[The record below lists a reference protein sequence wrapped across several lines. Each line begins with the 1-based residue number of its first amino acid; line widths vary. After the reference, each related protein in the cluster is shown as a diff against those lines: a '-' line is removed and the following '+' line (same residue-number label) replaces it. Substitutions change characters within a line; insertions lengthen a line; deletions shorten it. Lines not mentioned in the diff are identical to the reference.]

1 MSVRASRWLAPSAL
15 AFSLALI
22 VSGIALFLASRSVE
36 NRIESYLVNLVLA
49 ALAFSTVGSLVASR
63 RRKYPVGW
71 LLLGTGIL
79 YAIEVFAGN
88 YSTYASTTD
97 QGSLPGGVAAAWLT
111 SWVWIL
117 GGSLIP
123 FVFLFFPD
131 GRLPS
136 PRWRPLAWLVLV
148 NAALAV
154 APYAFAPGPLEDFP
168 PASPVINP
176 VGVEGSAGV
185 LDLSAKVSVFLLI
198 PIAVGLILA
207 FFVRFR
213 RAREEERQ
221 QIKWVAYAV
230 ALFTAVIFVV
240 SVWPSLD
247 TSPLGNVLFLAA
259 FLAIPSA
266 MALAILKYRLYD
278 IDVVINRT
286 LVYGVLTVTLAL
298 VYFGS
303 VALLQGVLGAL
314 TGQDSQ
320 LAIVAYTLA
329 IAALFGPLRRRV
341 QDFVDRRFYR
351 KKYDAARTLEVFGKR
366 LRDEVDLENLAGELV
381 AVVEQTIQPAHV
393 SLWLREPDRGARR

>member
-1 MSVRASRWLAPSAL
+1 
-15 AFSLALI
+15 
-22 VSGIALFLASRSVE
+22 LASRPVE
-36 NRIESYLVNLVLA
+36 SRIEAYLVNLVVA
-49 ALAFSTVGSLVASR
+49 ALAFSTVGALVASR
-63 RRKYPVGW
+63 RRENLTGW

-79 YAIEVFAGN
+79 YAVEVFAGN
-88 YSTYASTTD
+88 YDAYASSTD
-97 QGSLPGGVAAAWLT
+97 QGFLPGGVAAAWLT

-136 PRWRPLAWLVLV
+136 PRWRPLAWLVLA
-148 NAALAV
+148 NTALAV
-154 APYAFAPGPLEDFP
+154 APYAFAPGPLMGF
-168 PASPVINP
+168 SQGSQVINP
-176 VGVEGSAGV
+176 VGVEGAASI
-185 LDLSAKVSVFLLI
+185 LDLFAKVSILLLI
-198 PIAVGLILA
+198 PIALGLTLA

-213 RAREEERQ
+213 RAQGEERQ

-230 ALFTAVIFVV
+230 ALFTAVIVVV

-247 TSPLGNVLFLAA
+247 TSLAGSVMFLAA
-259 FLAIPSA
+259 FLALPSA
-266 MALAILKYRLYD
+266 MAVAILKYRLYD

-286 LVYGVLTVTLAL
+286 LVYGALTVTLAL
-298 VYFGS
+298 IYFGS
-303 VALLQGVLGAL
+303 VALLQGILGAL

-320 LAIVAYTLA
+320 LAIVASTLA

-351 KKYDAARTLEVFGKR
+351 KKYDAARTLEAFGMR
-366 LRDEVDLENLAGELV
+366 LRDQVHLENLTGELV

-393 SLWLREPDRGARR
+393 SLWLREPERVARR

>member
-1 MSVRASRWLAPSAL
+1 MNARASRWLILSAW

-22 VSGIALFLASRSVE
+22 VFGIALILASRYIE
-36 NRIESYLVNLVLA
+36 NRIETYLVNLVVA
-49 ALAFSTVGSLVASR
+49 ALSFSTVGAIVASR
-63 RRKYPVGW
+63 RRENPLGW

-79 YAIEVFAGN
+79 YAIEVFAGD
-88 YSTYASTTD
+88 YSTYALSAD
-97 QGSLPGGVAAAWLT
+97 PGSLPGGVVAAWLT

-136 PRWRPLAWLVLV
+136 PRWWPLAWLVLV

-154 APYAFAPGPLEDFP
+154 APYAFVPGPLEDFP
-168 PASPVINP
+168 QESPVINP
-176 VGVEGSAGV
+176 VGIEGSASI
-185 LDLSAKVSVFLLI
+185 LNLFAKFSIFLLV
-198 PIAVGLILA
+198 PIALGLILA
-207 FFVRFR
+207 FYIRFR
-213 RAREEERQ
+213 RARGEERQ

-230 ALFTAVIFVV
+230 VLFTAVIIVV
-240 SVWPSLD
+240 SAWPSLD
-247 TSPLGNVLFLAA
+247 TSPLGSVLFLAA

-266 MALAILKYRLYD
+266 MALAILKHRLYD

-286 LVYGVLTVTLAL
+286 LVYGVLTATLAM

-320 LAIVAYTLA
+320 LAIVATTLA
-329 IAALFGPLRRRV
+329 IAALSGPYVAGCRTSWT
-341 QDFVDRRFYR
+341 
-351 KKYDAARTLEVFGKR
+351 AASTVRSTTRPGR
-366 LRDEVDLENLAGELV
+366 LRPSA
-381 AVVEQTIQPAHV
+381 
-393 SLWLREPDRGARR
+393 